1 MSVSLQTVCRNIAG
15 GLAASLILGGV
26 LSAASTWGPGVPIEK
41 DLVYGRAG
49 DVELKMDLARP
60 TEGTGPFPAVVWI
73 HGGGWR
79 MGTRTWGHGP
89 IQLLA
94 WQGYVA
100 ITITYRFAPQ
110 FPWPAQIHDA
120 KAAVRYLR
128 AHAKELNIDPERI
141 GVMGESSGGHMA
153 LMVGLTGPD
162 DGLEGDSG
170 SPGFSSRVQAVVSY
184 CTLTD
189 FTQLKPRVAT
199 TEAEK
204 AQTQALSTTV
214 TDFGGTKDPKDP
226 VWARLSPVTYA
237 DKNDPPVLM
246 FQGSADPIV
255 PEAQAHILDEVMTR
269 AGTPHRL
276 FVASGGGHEWKG
288 ELREE
293 TNRQM
298 LEFFRQHLKPKQSP

>member
-1 MSVSLQTVCRNIAG
+1 MRLAVLMFSLTG
-15 GLAASLILGGV
+15 TLAA
-26 LSAASTWGPGVPIEK
+26 APTWGPGVPIEK

-49 DVELKMDLARP
+49 NAELKLDLARP

-73 HGGGWR
+73 HGGGWS

-100 ITITYRFAPQ
+100 VTISYRFAPE
-110 FPWPAQIHDA
+110 FPWPAQVHDA

-128 AHAKELNIDPERI
+128 AHAKELNVDPEHI
-141 GVMGESSGGHMA
+141 AVMGESAGGHLA
-153 LMVGLTGPD
+153 LMVGLTGPA

-199 TEAEK
+199 TDAEK
-204 AQTQALSTTV
+204 QHVQALRKTV
-214 TDFGGTKDPKDP
+214 TDFGGTEDPGDP

-237 DKNDPPVLM
+237 DRNDPPVLM
-246 FQGSADPIV
+246 FQGALDDIV
-255 PEAQAHILDEVMTR
+255 PEAQAHLLDEVFNR
-269 AGTPHRL
+269 VGTPHRL
-276 FVASGGGHEWKG
+276 FVAPGTGHVWKG
-288 ELREE
+288 EIRDE

-298 LEFFRQHLKPKQSP
+298 LTFLAQHLKPAAAGGEQSTR